1 MKFTLNA
8 RIPGVIRNPGLD
20 RPAQRSAMA
29 VVRAYLA
36 LIGALIGGAG
46 LALRQGLT
54 GTRQTATL
62 EYSQLA
68 ARAIVTVA
76 APATGATVTINGTAL
91 TAAEHRANCTITV
104 GTSVD
109 EDDTVTVNGVVLTAK
124 AAPSGN
130 YQFAITG
137 TAATDALALT
147 NCINAL
153 FLLTN
158 DANAI
163 GITGKIKADRPAA
176 NGVVNLYA
184 VAQGTAGNAYTI
196 ATSDAVDLAIT
207 NDDSGSFTGGAAA
220 TNNEFDHI
228 GDNATIARAI
238 CDAVAASSTA
248 AVSSQVVASC
258 RKAIVACA
266 SVAVGDWVEIDGFR
280 LVAQN
285 QATDSGGA
293 RIATFD
299 DDVWC
304 QGSTDTNDGTSLVN
318 CIHAHPVLGER
329 FFAVNAAGTVSIYER
344 GPESQF
350 APTISSNNGTRLAI
364 TVAVNGKFADSTG
377 VLLTAIRPGLAGN
390 INTVA
395 TSSGVTLA
403 ITQDSSGRLTGGTS
417 TTLSF

>member
-1 MKFTLNA
+1 MKATLN
-8 RIPGVIRNPGLD
+8 IQVPGVVRNPGLD
-20 RPAQRSAMA
+20 RPAQRSAMS
-29 VVRAYLA
+29 VVRAF
-36 LIGALIGGAG
+36 IDIISALIGGAG
-46 LALRQGLT
+46 LALRQGMT
-54 GTRQTATL
+54 GTRQGAAL
-62 EYSQLA
+62 EYSVLS
-68 ARAIVTVA
+68 ARALVTVA
-76 APATGATVTINGTAL
+76 APATGATVTINGQAL
-91 TAAEHRANCTITV
+91 TAAEHRANCTVTV

-124 AAPSGN
+124 AAPSGA

-137 TAATDALALT
+137 TAATDALALV

-153 FLLTN
+153 YLRTQ
-158 DANAI
+158 DVAAI

-176 NGVVNLYA
+176 DGVVNIYA
-184 VAQGTAGNAYTI
+184 VTEGTAGNAYTI

-207 NDDSGSFTGGAAA
+207 NDNSGAFAGGAGA

-238 CDAVAASSTA
+238 CNAIAASSTA
-248 AVSSQVVASC
+248 AVGHVIGSC

-266 SVAVGDWVEIDGFR
+266 SVAVGDWVEIDGFK
-280 LVAQN
+280 LFAN
-285 QATDSGGA
+285 TTATDSGGA
-293 RIATFD
+293 RISTIAD
-299 DDVWC
+299 DQWC

-329 FFAVNAAGTVSIYER
+329 FFAVNSSGTVSIYER

-350 APTISSNNGTRLAI
+350 APTISSSNGSRLAI
-364 TVAVNGKFADSTG
+364 TVAVNGKFVDSTG
-377 VLLTAIRPGLAGN
+377 VLLTAVRPGRAGN
-390 INTVA
+390 INTIA

>member
-8 RIPGVIRNPGLD
+8 RIPGVARNPGLD

-29 VVRAYLA
+29 VVRTYLS

-46 LALRQGLT
+46 IALRQGMT
-54 GTRQTATL
+54 GTRQTSTL
-62 EYSQLA
+62 EYSALA
-68 ARAIVTVA
+68 SRALVTVA
-76 APATGATVTINGTAL
+76 APATGATVTINGQAL
-91 TAAEHRANCTITV
+91 TAAEHRGNCTVTV

-124 AAPSGN
+124 AAPSGS
-130 YQFAITG
+130 YQWAITG
-137 TAATDALALT
+137 VAATDALALV

-153 FLLTN
+153 FLRTQ
-158 DANAI
+158 DVAAI

-176 NGVVNLYA
+176 DGVVNIFA
-184 VAQGTAGNAYTI
+184 VTPGTAGNAYTI

-207 NDDSGSFTGGAAA
+207 NDNAGAFAGGAAA
-220 TNNEFDHI
+220 DNNQFDHI

-238 CDAVAASSTA
+238 VDAANASTTA
-248 AVSSQVVASC
+248 AVSSHVVASC

-266 SVAVGDWVEIDGFR
+266 SVAVGDWVEIDGFK
-280 LVAQN
+280 LFAQTT
-285 QATDSGGA
+285 ATDSGGA
-293 RIATFD
+293 RIATIED
-299 DDVWC
+299 DRWC

-329 FFAVNAAGTVSIYER
+329 FFAVNSSGTVSIFER

-350 APTISSNNGTRLAI
+350 APTISSSNGTRLAI
-364 TVAVNGKFADSTG
+364 TIAVNGKFVDSTG
-377 VLLTAIRPGLAGN
+377 VLLCGIRPGVAGN
-390 INTVA
+390 VNTIA
-395 TSSGVTLA
+395 TSSGTTLA

>member
-1 MKFTLNA
+1 MTL
-8 RIPGVIRNPGLD
+8 
-20 RPAQRSAMA
+20 
-29 VVRAYLA
+29 
-36 LIGALIGGAG
+36 
-46 LALRQGLT
+46 
-54 GTRQTATL
+54 
-62 EYSQLA
+62 
-68 ARAIVTVA
+68 A
-76 APATGATVTINGTAL
+76 APATGATVTINGQAL
-91 TAAEHRANCTITV
+91 TAAEHRANCTVTV
-104 GTSVD
+104 ASIQA
-109 EDDTVTVNGVVLTAK
+109 DDTVTVNGVVLTAK
-124 AAPSGN
+124 ASPSGA
-130 YQFAITG
+130 YQFDSDG
-137 TAATDALALT
+137 TDATVALALT

-153 FLLTN
+153 FLLTS
-158 DANAI
+158 DAAAI

-176 NGVVNLYA
+176 NGVVNIFA
-184 VAQGTAGNAYTI
+184 VTQGTAGNAYTI
-196 ATSDAVDLAIT
+196 ATSDGTRLAIT
-207 NDDSGSFTGGAAA
+207 NDDTGLFTGGATA

-238 CDAVAASSTA
+238 CDAAAASSTA

-266 SVAVGDWVEIDGFR
+266 SVAVGDWVEIDGFK
-280 LVAQN
+280 LFAN
-285 QATDSGGA
+285 TTTTDSGGN
-293 RIATFD
+293 RIATIAD
-299 DDVWC
+299 DQWC
-304 QGSTDTNDGTSLVN
+304 QDSTDTNDGTSLVN

-329 FFAVNAAGTVSIYER
+329 FFAVNSSGTVSIYER

-390 INTVA
+390 INTLA